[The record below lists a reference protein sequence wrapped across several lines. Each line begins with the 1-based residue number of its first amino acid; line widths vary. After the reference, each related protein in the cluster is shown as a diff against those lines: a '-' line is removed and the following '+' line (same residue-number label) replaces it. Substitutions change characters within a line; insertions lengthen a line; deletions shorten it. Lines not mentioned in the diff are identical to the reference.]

1 MAVDFGGGQGGE
13 AWAFAQRGVKAEPAP
28 ANAKRHAAGPLAI
41 FRQAL
46 SHFTKLVENL
56 IGNETGAA
64 QARLTAFLFAI
75 AGWLA
80 GR

>member
-1 MAVDFGGGQGGE
+1 VDFGDGQGGE
-13 AWAFAQRGVKAEPAP
+13 ACASPQRAVKAEPTP
-28 ANAKRHAAGPLAI
+28 AKAKRHAAGPLAI

-56 IGNETGAA
+56 TVNETGAA

-75 AGWLA
+75 AAWLA